1 MKRIPDGVRD
11 SMTATGAATTCMPVK
26 LDSDS
31 WETAVFFQM
40 AGPECKEDRRVLRMA
55 EGPLPVGIETDLVK
69 HDSAAVAVLRFEVYT
84 SENDPLVGE
93 VLITPGEG
101 ESHFE
106 TLKLLSTQQ
115 RLCWFFADETFWQI
129 HAQQI
134 TLSEE
139 HRAEFDDLLRDAT
152 KHDAL
157 IRCTARYDARAA
169 LSSIAER
176 YGLRNEQTMGEL
188 RTSSSQNKTIN

>member
-1 MKRIPDGVRD
+1 MKRIPDGVRE
-11 SMTATGAATTCMPVK
+11 SMTTTGAATTCAPVK

-31 WETAVFFQM
+31 WEAAVFFQL

-55 EGPLPVGIETDLVK
+55 EDPLPVGIETDLVN

-84 SENDPLVGE
+84 SANDPLVGE

-101 ESHFE
+101 KSHFE
-106 TLKLLSTQQ
+106 TLRLLSTQQ
-115 RLCWFFADETFWQI
+115 RLCWFFADETFWLI

-134 TLSEE
+134 TLREE

-157 IRCTARYDARAA
+157 IRCTGRYDAQAA
-169 LSSIAER
+169 LTNMTVR
-176 YGLRNEQTMGEL
+176 YGLRNEQTVGDR
-188 RTSSSQNKTIN
+188 RTSSSQHKTIN